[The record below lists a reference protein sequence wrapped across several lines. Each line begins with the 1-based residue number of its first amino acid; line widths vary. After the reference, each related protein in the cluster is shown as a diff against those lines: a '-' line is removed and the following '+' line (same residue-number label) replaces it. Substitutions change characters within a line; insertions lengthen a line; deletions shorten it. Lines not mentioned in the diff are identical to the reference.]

1 MDVIESRVF
10 SVDDQVGGNVANDT
24 SALLAIVVVLVIF
37 FVARELI
44 CWYWK
49 INQTVALLTEIR
61 DLLKAETSRSTP
73 AGSDGRREPSV
84 GAL

>member
-1 MDVIESRVF
+1 MD
-10 SVDDQVGGNVANDT
+10 NNA
-24 SALLAIVVVLVIF
+24 SALIAILVVIVIF
-37 FVARELI
+37 FIARELV

-49 INQTVALLTEIR
+49 INLQVTLLTEIR
-61 DLLKAETSRSTP
+61 DLLRAQASASTP